1 MGSRTYYDMAA
12 FWPSSG
18 GLLAAPMNEIP
29 RVVVSRKGL
38 IDTPGAQPTTTALT
52 DAKRAQIGASGTSE
66 PTAPVKGS

>member
-38 IDTPGAQPTTTALT
+38 IDTPGAQATTSALT
-52 DAKRAQIGASGTSE
+52 DA
-66 PTAPVKGS
+66 